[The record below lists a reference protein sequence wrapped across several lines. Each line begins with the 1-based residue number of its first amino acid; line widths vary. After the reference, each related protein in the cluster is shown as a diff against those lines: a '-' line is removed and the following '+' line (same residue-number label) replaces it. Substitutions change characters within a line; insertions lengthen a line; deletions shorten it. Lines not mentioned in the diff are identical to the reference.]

1 MANACAGCQ
10 SIARARKADR
20 RSQIAAIGYRLSAI
34 SFAVNVSIHL
44 FSHVD
49 DAWADD
55 LRAWLEAGTKA
66 ALSGEKIWL
75 VCRSFLQANWL
86 RRRAMEER
94 KAIVG
99 VRFLDLRR
107 LRRELCLRAGLPT
120 PSFGRETLS
129 LLLRARMRETEA
141 SSAFAGQ
148 VLDALDDLAAS
159 GWLDRFGSG
168 AAIDLLGIPPE
179 LRDSVEQIIGSL
191 FWRPQV
197 DRALVEKGIKV
208 PSLRIGFFGV
218 DALALNQQELLTA
231 AVTASE
237 DARFWLAQPFVSED
251 VFTHWV
257 GRLESRL
264 GGVATVTPTEGKP
277 RLYEDLVSRFV
288 YAPGPLVNLPRLVR
302 AERWSDQVRV
312 VVAIVKNEFDL
323 GSRNIAVM
331 VPEGSPTGPAVVEAL
346 TSAGIAVADEFRSN
360 MMLGRSERTH
370 CWLAQ
375 WIGETQ
381 TPEKLLEFFSLLS
394 RGPESF
400 ARFRQHLLRQFDRR
414 QTRSIAE
421 LLSSDSSYPWVRDLL
436 TIGSDW
442 PENGSWKHLE
452 AKWQKTLCAFKEFL
466 LRNENVFRPVTIS
479 LEPLQPNWDEIQRA
493 LGDLMLSSR
502 IFLRFISDS
511 LSNSGRA
518 GHPEASHRYAPVI
531 VSTPEQLHAT
541 SWDSVIL
548 TDGVADLWTKL
559 ASRDSLLGQEFRRS
573 ARPHGLLLVNL
584 QEESLLREDSILQL
598 LLHAR
603 RSATV
608 CLYRKEENGEEVDA
622 NRIVTFLERT
632 LHAKTEAFPAVPMVL
647 ADAFDDLRQ
656 IRESRCNPER
666 PFDEYLLNFSSLQLN
681 PIAWFASALQTAIA
695 APGTFGFRVLFG
707 LERSWDLWFERDE
720 RKTLGILVHRL
731 LALILRNPFGDL
743 FENGLNELQ
752 QSAVLRESR
761 GRDASRSI
769 KKLVRELD
777 LPRDD
782 LWWNSIVDKAVYFVE
797 RMLAETGPWLEKFP
811 YGVSEHST
819 GEMIA
824 SDPKIVLKGRF
835 DLLLATANVVN
846 GAGITIVD
854 FKTAG
859 SPRQIKAETGEG
871 FQFVAYRLLAETMGA
886 AFCNQIAVLPTGS
899 KDLGDLKEPEE
910 IERKLTELAWMQ
922 GQSCFGQAPLLRVE
936 FGVRETLPLAT
947 LPIPT
952 WILRRKRIATLE
964 QVGIGQF

>member
-1 MANACAGCQ
+1 MT
-10 SIARARKADR
+10 
-20 RSQIAAIGYRLSAI
+20 
-34 SFAVNVSIHL
+34 IHL

-49 DAWADD
+49 DAWEYD

-99 VRFLDLRR
+99 IRFLDLRR

-129 LLLRARMRETEA
+129 LLLRARMGETEA
-141 SSAFAGQ
+141 SSAFSGQ

-168 AAIDLLGIPPE
+168 AAIDLLRIPQG

-191 FWRPQV
+191 FWRPRV

-208 PSLRIGFFGV
+208 PSLRIGFFGI

-251 VFTHWV
+251 VFMHWV

-264 GGVATVTPTEGKP
+264 GGVVTVTPTEGKL

-288 YAPGPLVNLPRLVR
+288 YAPGPSVNLPRLVR
-302 AERWSDQVRV
+302 AERWSDQVRA

-360 MMLGRSERTH
+360 TMLGRPERTH
-370 CWLAQ
+370 RWLAQ

-381 TPEKLLEFFSLLS
+381 TPEKLLEFFSLLG

-400 ARFRQHLLRQFDRR
+400 ARFREYLLRQFDRR
-414 QTRSIAE
+414 QTRSITE

-442 PENGSWKHLE
+442 PENGSWNHLD

-479 LEPLQPNWDEIQRA
+479 LEPLQPNWDEIQRS

-511 LSNSGRA
+511 LSNSARA

-548 TDGVADLWTKL
+548 TDGVGDLWTKL
-559 ASRDSLLGQEFRRS
+559 NSRDSLLGQEFRRS
-573 ARPHGLLLVNL
+573 ARLHGLLLVNL

-632 LHAKTEAFPAVPMVL
+632 LHAKTEAFPAVPTVL
-647 ADAFDDLRQ
+647 TDAFDDLRQ
-656 IRESRCNPER
+656 IRQSRCNPER

-681 PIAWFASALQTAIA
+681 SIAWSASALQTAIA

-731 LALILRNPFGDL
+731 LAHILRNPFGDL

-761 GRDASRSI
+761 GRDASRFI

-782 LWWNSIVDKAVYFVE
+782 LWWNSIVEKAVYFVE

-819 GEMIA
+819 GEMVV

-922 GQSCFGQAPLLRVE
+922 GQNCFGQAPLLRVE

-964 QVGIGQF
+964 QGGIGQS